1 MKKCYTGIGNA
12 MSSEG
17 EIREVKRRHS
27 AELLRLPGVCGVGV
41 EKNRRGEFILRLHL
55 DTDDPK
61 IAEQLPREI
70 EGYAVESVHSGPFR
84 KQAS

>member
-1 MKKCYTGIGNA
+1 MP
-12 MSSEG
+12 SEN
-17 EIREVKRRHS
+17 EARDVKRRHS
-27 AELLRLPGVCGVGV
+27 AELMRLPGVCGVGV
-41 EKNRRGEFILRLHL
+41 EKNQRGEFILRLHL

-70 EGYAVESVHSGPFR
+70 EGYSVEAIHSGPFR

>member
-1 MKKCYTGIGNA
+1 MPP
-12 MSSEG
+12 MSSDK

-41 EKNRRGEFILRLHL
+41 AKGASGDLVIAVHL
-55 DTDDPK
+55 DTDDPQV
-61 IAEQLPREI
+61 AARLPKEI
-70 EGYAVESVHSGPFR
+70 EGYAVETIHSGPFH

>member
-1 MKKCYTGIGNA
+1 MP
-12 MSSEG
+12 SES
-17 EIREVKRRHS
+17 EAREVKRRHS
-27 AELLRLPGVCGVGV
+27 AELMRIPGVCGVGV
-41 EKNRRGEFILRLHL
+41 EKNQRGEFILRLHL

-61 IAEQLPREI
+61 VAAQLPREI